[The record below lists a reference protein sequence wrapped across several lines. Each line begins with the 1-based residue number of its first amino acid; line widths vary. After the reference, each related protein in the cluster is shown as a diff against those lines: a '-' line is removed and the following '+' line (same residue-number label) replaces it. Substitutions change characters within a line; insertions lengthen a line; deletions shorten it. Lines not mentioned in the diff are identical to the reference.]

1 MLVLIDESGDP
12 GFKLVRGSSSHFVV
26 AMVVFDD
33 FADAEHAACLIA
45 DIRARLRVKP
55 EFKFARSHDQVRD
68 AFFGTVCAL
77 PFRLRALVVD
87 KNALYSKHL
96 REDTD
101 CFYNF
106 FMQTL
111 MRFDNDTLRDA
122 HVKIDGSGDRKFKRH
137 LQAYLR
143 KRLPQGH
150 VRKLRFVDSRQDD
163 LVQLADMC
171 AGAILRAR
179 RTDAKRSG
187 RWLDMLRR
195 ARRVEDLW
203 DFR

>member
-26 AMVVFDD
+26 AMVIFDD
-33 FADAEHAACLIA
+33 FKLAEHAAQVIA
-45 DIRARLRVKP
+45 QTRIQLRVKP
-55 EFKFARSHDQVRD
+55 EFKFTRSHDRVRD
-68 AFFGTVCAL
+68 GFFDAVCRL
-77 PFRLRALVVD
+77 PFRVRALVVD
-87 KNALYSKHL
+87 KGALYSTWL

-106 FMQTL
+106 FVQAL
-111 MRFDNDTLRDA
+111 MRYDNDTLHEA

-137 LQAYLR
+137 LQTYLR
-143 KRLPQGH
+143 KQLPPGR
-150 VRKLRFVDSRQDD
+150 VRKLRFVDSAKDD

-179 RTDAKRSG
+179 RTDEKRND
-187 RWLDMLRR
+187 RWLAMLHD

>member
-12 GFKLVRGSSSHFVV
+12 GFKLVRGSSSHFIV

-33 FADAEHAACLIA
+33 FAAAEHAAKVIA
-45 DIRARLRVKP
+45 QTRARLRVKP
-55 EFKFARSHDQVRD
+55 EFKFSRSHDHVRD
-68 AFFGTVCAL
+68 AFFGAVCGL
-77 PFRLRALVVD
+77 PFRVRALVVD
-87 KNALYSKHL
+87 KGALYSTRL

-106 FMQTL
+106 FVQTL
-111 MRFDNDTLRDA
+111 MRYDNATLREA
-122 HVKIDGSGDRKFKRH
+122 NVKIDGSGDRKFKRH
-137 LQAYLR
+137 LQTYLR
-143 KRLPQGH
+143 RRLPRGR
-150 VRKLRFVDSRQDD
+150 VRKLRFVDSAKDD

-179 RTDAKRSG
+179 RADGKRND
-187 RWLDMLRR
+187 RWLAMLHA

>member
-12 GFKLVRGSSSHFVV
+12 GFKMVRGSSSHFVV

-33 FADAEHAACLIA
+33 FKSAEHAAGVIA
-45 DIRARLRVKP
+45 QTRVQLRVKP
-55 EFKFARSHDQVRD
+55 EFKFVRSHDHVRD
-68 AFFGTVCAL
+68 AFFGAVCGL
-77 PFRLRALVVD
+77 PFRVRALVVD
-87 KNALYSKHL
+87 KGALYSTRL

-106 FMQTL
+106 FVQTL
-111 MRFDNDTLRDA
+111 MRYDNTTLHEA
-122 HVKIDGSGDRKFKRH
+122 NVKIDGSGDRKFKQH
-137 LQAYLR
+137 LQTYLR
-143 KRLPQGH
+143 RQLPPGR
-150 VRKLRFVDSRQDD
+150 VRKLRFVDSAKDD

-179 RTDAKRSG
+179 RTDDKRND
-187 RWLDMLRR
+187 RWLAMLRA